1 MVLTGRM
8 GMRHTRRTVLA
19 GAGGAAATAALGGC
33 GLFGDD
39 EPAPTP
45 APDPLQPLL
54 DEALALA
61 AAYDRAVLA
70 RPTLSAR
77 LAPLAA
83 DHRAHAT
90 ALAQLIGAAVP
101 SGAAAPP
108 APSAAPPS
116 GSAAAVLADLRAA
129 EQAGQKAAVQ
139 ACRATTPERA
149 GLVGSIAACRAT
161 HADALGY
168 R

>member
-1 MVLTGRM
+1 MVLTGPM
-8 GMRHTRRTVLA
+8 AMRHTRRRVLA
-19 GAGGAAATAALGGC
+19 GAGAVTATAALTGC
-33 GLFGDD
+33 GLLGDD

-61 AAYDRAVLA
+61 AAYDRAALTQTA
-70 RPTLSAR
+70 LSAR
-77 LAPLAA
+77 LTPMAE
-83 DHRAHAT
+83 DHRAHAA
-90 ALAQLIGAAVP
+90 ALAQLIGAALP

-108 APSAAPPS
+108 SAAPAA
-116 GSAAAVLADLRAA
+116 GSATATLTELRAA
-129 EQAGQKAAVQ
+129 ERTAQKAAVD
-139 ACRATTPERA
+139 ACRATTADRA
-149 GLVGSIAACRAT
+149 ALVGSIAACRAI